1 MVTNLPAISDT
12 ASGSLDREDP
22 LEKGVAPHWSGHPLQ
37 YSCLENPM
45 ARGAGGLHPWG
56 HKESDT
62 TEQLALATF
71 MFLTLF
77 SGILYLF
84 FLSSISLG

>member
-1 MVTNLPAISDT
+1 
-12 ASGSLDREDP
+12 
-22 LEKGVAPHWSGHPLQ
+22 
-37 YSCLENPM
+37 M

-84 FLSSISLG
+84 FFKFNITMLDRGT